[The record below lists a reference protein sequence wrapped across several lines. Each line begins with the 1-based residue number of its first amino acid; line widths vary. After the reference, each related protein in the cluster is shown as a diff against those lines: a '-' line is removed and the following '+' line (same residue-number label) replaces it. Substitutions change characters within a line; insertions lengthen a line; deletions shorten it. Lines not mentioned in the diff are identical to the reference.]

1 MTQDLQPDTPKPQTS
16 AWSIAFGG
24 LIIALGIL
32 VFWLPQQSAID
43 IRTLLPWL
51 FIAIAA
57 AKFLYVF
64 STQPLGDWLIRSLG
78 ALLYLAVG
86 VSLMFVAP
94 ANVVL
99 FTFLVGMVLIGEGV
113 TRLLIALQWRSYV
126 SWWWIIADGFLGLT
140 LGLLFWF
147 GVLPELNW
155 FLAVIFGTQLVFGG
169 ISRIRLAV
177 ECLPKVK
184 A

>member
-1 MTQDLQPDTPKPQTS
+1 MIQDSQPDRPKPQVT

-24 LIIALGIL
+24 LIIVLGIL
-32 VFWLPQQSAID
+32 VFCLPQLNGIN

-64 STQPLGDWLIRSLG
+64 STQPLGDWLIRSIG
-78 ALLYLAVG
+78 ALLYLAIG
-86 VSLMFVAP
+86 VSLLFIAP
-94 ANVVL
+94 SNVVL
-99 FTFLVGMVLIGEGV
+99 FTFLVGVLLISEGV
-113 TRLLIALQWRSYV
+113 TRLFMALQWRSFV
-126 SWWWIIADGFLGLT
+126 SWWWILGDGCLGIC

-155 FLAVIFGTQLVFGG
+155 FLAAIFGTRLVFGG
-169 ISRIRLAV
+169 ISRIRLAA
-177 ECLPKVK
+177 ECLSNSEP
-184 A
+184 

>member
-1 MTQDLQPDTPKPQTS
+1 MTSDLPSALPKPKAS
-16 AWSIAFGG
+16 AWSVAFGS
-24 LIIALGIL
+24 LIMVLGIL
-32 VFWLPQQSAID
+32 VFWLPQQNAVD
-43 IRTLLPWL
+43 IRSLLPWL

-78 ALLYLAVG
+78 ALLYLAIG
-86 VSLMFVAP
+86 ISLLFTAP
-94 ANVVL
+94 ANVIL
-99 FTFLVGMVLIGEGV
+99 FTFLVGFVLIGEGI
-113 TRLLIALQWRSYV
+113 TRLLIALCWRSYV
-126 SWWWIIADGFLGLT
+126 SWWWIIADGCLGIS

-155 FLAVIFGTQLVFGG
+155 FLAAIFGTRLVFGG

-177 ECLPKVK
+177 ECLPKLET
-184 A
+184 